1 VQDDLLN
8 YYRGELAYLRK
19 LGAEFKA
26 KYPKVADRLLL
37 DENESK
43 DPHVERLLEGFAFLT
58 ARVHRKIDDDFPEIT
73 DAMLNVVYPH
83 YLRPWPSCSIVEFI
97 LSPAQSKLTAGY
109 PIPRGS
115 TLYTRS
121 AHGVTC
127 RFRTC
132 FDTTLWPVDI
142 TGAGWYT
149 PDRLDP
155 PVRSGG
161 AAAVIRLELT
171 GQPDVQFKALE
182 MDRLRFYLNGSQE
195 LPAAV
200 YELLLNNCTQI
211 LLRDPNDHRRA
222 PVRLPASSLEAVGF
236 SKDEALLPYPRRSFD
251 GYRLLREYF
260 AFPQK
265 FLFLELTG
273 LAEALAAFESR
284 VEVLFFLAPFERSDR
299 VQMFEAGVNERL
311 FRLAAA
317 PAINLFPQTGE
328 PILLSRTRH
337 EYRVVPDARRQQSMD
352 IFSVDGVV
360 TANPG
365 SEQVTEFEPLY
376 SLRHADPHTRKT
388 FWYAARR
395 PTPWRTDGASETYI
409 SLVDLSG
416 APTVPDADAV
426 TCRLTCTNRDLPS
439 KLPFAGDDDDFELE
453 GGGPIQGI
461 RALVRPTR
469 WQPPPGGRGAIWRL
483 ISHLSLN
490 HLSLAGEWTGEGE
503 GAGAHPGQDEPKH
516 REALQELLRLYESS
530 HSEHADRQIDGIVG
544 LSSRPRFARV
554 ASDHGI
560 SFARGIEINLSLDE
574 DNFVG
579 AGAFLFANVLDRFL
593 GMYTSLNSF
602 TQLSVRTKQRREVLR
617 RWAPRSGRRMLA

>member
-1 VQDDLLN
+1 MRDELLN
-8 YYRGELAYLRK
+8 YYRDELAYLRK

-43 DPHVERLLEGFAFLT
+43 DPHVERLLEGFAFLA

-83 YLRPWPSCSIVEFI
+83 YLRPWPSCSIVEFV
-97 LSPAQSKLTAGY
+97 LSPMQNKLTSGY
-109 PIPRGS
+109 EIPRES
-115 TLYTRS
+115 VLYARS

-132 FDTTLWPVDI
+132 FDTTLWPVEVSA
-142 TGAGWYT
+142 AGWYT

-161 AAAVIRLELT
+161 AAAVIRLELSC
-171 GQPDVQFKALE
+171 QPDVQFPKLE
-182 MDRLRFYLNGSQE
+182 MDRLRFYLNGSDE

-211 LLRDPNDHRRA
+211 LLRDPGDHRRA
-222 PVRLPASSLEAVGF
+222 PVRLSPSRIEAGGF
-236 SKDEALLPYPRRSFD
+236 GEDEALLPYPKRSFD

-265 FLFLELTG
+265 FLFLDLTG
-273 LAEALAAFESR
+273 LDAALATFESK
-284 VEVLFFLAPFERSDR
+284 VEILFFVSPFERADR
-299 VQMFEAGVNERL
+299 TQMFETGVNERL
-311 FRLAAA
+311 FRLAAT
-317 PAINLFPQTGE
+317 PAVNLFPQVGE

-352 IFSVDGVV
+352 IFSVESVV

-365 SEQVTEFEPLY
+365 SDNVVEFEPLY
-376 SLRHADPHTRKT
+376 SVRHADHHQRKT
-388 FWYAARR
+388 FWYATRR
-395 PTPWRTDGASETYI
+395 PTPWRSDGSSETYL

-416 APTVPDADAV
+416 SPMVPDADAV

-453 GGGPIQGI
+453 GGGPIQGV
-461 RALVRPTR
+461 RALVRPTK
-469 WQPPPGGRGAIWRL
+469 WVPPPGGMAAFWRL

-490 HLSLAGEWTGEGE
+490 HLSLAGEGG
-503 GAGAHPGQDEPKH
+503 GAPAKNK
-516 REALQELLRLYESS
+516 EALQELLRLYESS
-530 HSEHADRQIDGIVG
+530 SGDHADRQINGIQG
-544 LSSRPRFARV
+544 LSSAPKFARV

-560 SFARGIEINLSLDE
+560 SFARGMQIDLELNE
-574 DNFVG
+574 ENFVG
-579 AGAFLFANVLDRFL
+579 AGVYLFSNVLDRFF
-593 GMYTSLNSF
+593 GMYTSINSF
-602 TQLSVRTKQRREVLR
+602 TQLSVRTQQRKEVLR
-617 RWAPRSGRRMLA
+617 RWAPRSGRRVLV